1 MAGDAAL
8 AAQHYQQAHLVS
20 LPGLLDAAFLDL
32 LDRAAQSSTFVRE
45 TVSGLGEREIEEPL
59 RMTSA
64 LLLGLRSA
72 RLVEWVRA
80 VTGNPAITTARG
92 NVVRSWPGGADRLDW
107 HDDSDMAGRI
117 AAITILLGDT
127 DFVGGE
133 FELRRKGSVEASS
146 FRHARRGDGLLVKVH
161 PGLEH
166 RVLPLSAG
174 GPRCVFA
181 GWFMTGD

>member
-1 MAGDAAL
+1 MAGDAA
-8 AAQHYQQAHLVS
+8 AAAERYRQEHLVS
-20 LPGLLDAAFLDL
+20 LPGLLDAAYLDL
-32 LDRAAQSSTFVRE
+32 LDRAGQSSTFVRE
-45 TVSGLGEREIEEPL
+45 TVTGLGEREIEEPL

-72 RLVEWVRA
+72 PLVEWVRA

-92 NVVRSWPGGADRLDW
+92 NVVRSWPGGVDRLDW
-107 HDDSDMAGRI
+107 HDDSDMPNRI

-133 FELRRKGSVEASS
+133 FELRRKGSDAATS
-146 FRHARRGDGLLVKVH
+146 FRHARRGDSLLIKVH

-166 RVLPLSAG
+166 RVMPLTAG

-181 GWFMTGD
+181 GWYMAGD